1 MGSCYSAHLLYS
13 NNNINNKECFI
24 CWKDT
29 TEVYVKCRVCKIIIH
44 ENCADRYFGVYKV
57 KSCPY
62 CKRKKCLFLYKNEE
76 CTLF

>member
-13 NNNINNKECFI
+13 NNNNKECFI

-44 ENCADRYFGVYKV
+44 KKCADRYFGVNKV

-62 CKRKKCLFLYKNEE
+62 CKRKKCLFLYKNED
-76 CTLF
+76 CILF